1 MEEACPSLLRAT
13 PRICVHPAPLFRR
26 VLALWSSVWPVVL
39 SPPLPSSVFVSA
51 FHPSILRATLVSS
64 PLFRPPPAIFP
75 QLTTLS
81 SSGWP
86 VVSLLSPS
94 LFCLPSRGCSVGY
107 SPVVPQGDPS
117 YPRILSPLFRCP
129 FCPKLAPL
137 PSISSG
143 SPPSLYPR
151 PSLLRLPSRGC
162 SRRLLEGLGS
172 LTCVLLDSTF
182 PHFDCRAH
190 HSRLAAGSSFTGENA
205 SSNLSYSPA
214 FWSFS
219 FLVQG
224 TISTN
229 TTCHGLVA
237 RKRCPAGVTHKGR
250 EPLLP
255 TGFVSRFYG
264 APSWRIHRIMSLVS
278 MHKLR
283 ELMQRW

>member
-1 MEEACPSLLRAT
+1 
-13 PRICVHPAPLFRR
+13 VHPAPLFRR
-26 VLALWSSVWPVVL
+26 VLVLWSSCITRR
-39 SPPLPSSVFVSA
+39 SLPSPVSVSA
-51 FHPSILRATLVSS
+51 SYPSILRATLVSS

-75 QLTTLS
+75 RVTTLS

-86 VVSLLSPS
+86 VVSLLSPPPVLS
-94 LFCLPSRGCSVGY
+94 PITGLLCWLLTRRSPGRPLVSSY
-107 SPVVPQGDPS
+107 PLSPV
-117 YPRILSPLFRCP
+117 SPP
-129 FCPKLAPL
+129 ICPKLAPQ
-137 PSISSG
+137 PFISSG
-143 SPPSLYPR
+143 SPSSLYPR
-151 PSLLRLPSRGC
+151 PSLFRLPSRGC

-229 TTCHGLVA
+229 KTCHGLVA
-237 RKRCPAGVTHKGR
+237 RKRCPAGDTHKGR
-250 EPLLP
+250 KPLLP

-278 MHKLR
+278 MHK
-283 ELMQRW
+283 